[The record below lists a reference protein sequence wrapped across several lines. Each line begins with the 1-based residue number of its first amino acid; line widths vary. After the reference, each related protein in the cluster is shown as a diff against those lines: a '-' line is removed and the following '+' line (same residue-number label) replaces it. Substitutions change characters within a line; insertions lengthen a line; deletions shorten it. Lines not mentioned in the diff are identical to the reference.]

1 MMKIGI
7 AGFGKMGQ
15 IRAREI
21 GKRDD
26 VQLVAVF
33 EQNESLSA
41 STEASVKRCNSI
53 GELLTCGLDAIFICA
68 FNDVASS
75 YTIKA
80 LETGLH
86 VFCEKPP
93 AKNCEE
99 LALVVAAEKASGKI
113 LKYGFNHR
121 FHYSVMEA
129 KKLIDSNEMGKLI
142 WIRGVY
148 GKAGSID
155 YRQNWRN
162 FRQYSGGGILM
173 DQGIHMLDL
182 FHYLTNRKFDVIS
195 SQLSNSFWEV
205 DVEDNAI
212 VSLSSGD
219 VIATL
224 HSSATQWRHKF
235 LMEMCFEHGYVN
247 LDGIL
252 SDSRSYAPETLV
264 TGKREFEDI
273 AFAMGKPIEQTVWF
287 ENDDSWKLELD
298 EFIQA
303 VTYSKP
309 VKQGTSDDAFQV
321 LSLIESIYQKS
332 GFYERLSNA

>member
-1 MMKIGI
+1 MKIGI